1 MVKKRTYKRGAEE
14 MKKIIRTLG
23 MVTALMLLF
32 ACGAKPAT
40 PTVAPTSPA
49 TPTTP
54 SVPSTP
60 ETPEAVS
67 VKDYFLFEGDVEY
80 IFEGMGN
87 EYATFT
93 RTVDYMDGDRIQI
106 RDNNGGTEI
115 VKVIEADDNEMSIVF
130 SRAETYFRESFLK
143 KDSGKPEILLKA
155 PIEKGTT
162 WTLPDGRVSTITG
175 VDVSVKVP
183 YGEYKAVEVTIDGAT
198 GDTINYYAKGI
209 GLVKTVYNPGT
220 DEVSSSLKAVTKN
233 KPYTRPMT
241 FYVTNVDAKL
251 LRVNREV
258 TFKTN
263 SITRIILQDV
273 YKAVGTEKN
282 SNILSANTKIN
293 SLYLNDDGM
302 VYIDLSKEFV
312 TEMNAGSEFEAMILQ
327 SVTNTFGDFYG
338 ETRVMLTVDDK
349 TYESGHILLDE
360 DEYLKV
366 DYSKVIEP

>member
-1 MVKKRTYKRGAEE
+1 
-14 MKKIIRTLG
+14 MKKIIRTVG
-23 MVTALMLLF
+23 MVAALTLLF

-40 PTVAPTSPA
+40 PTVDPTTPA

-54 SVPSTP
+54 SVPSTS

-67 VKDYFLFEGDVEY
+67 VKDYFPFEGDVEY

-93 RTVDYMDGDRIQI
+93 RTVDYIDGNRIQI

-115 VKVIEADDNEMSIVF
+115 VKIIEADDNEVKIVY
-130 SRAETYFRESFLK
+130 SRGETYFRESFIK

-155 PIEKGTT
+155 PIAKGTT
-162 WTLPDGRVSTITG
+162 WMMPDGSKSTITG
-175 VDVSVKVP
+175 IDVVVKVP

-198 GDTINYYAKGI
+198 GDTINYYVKGV
-209 GLVKTVYNPGT
+209 GLVKMVYNPGT
-220 DEVSSSLKAVTKN
+220 DEVSSSLKTVTKN
-233 KPYTRPMT
+233 KPYSRLMT
-241 FYVTNVDAKL
+241 FYVTNSDAKL
-251 LRVNREV
+251 IRVNKEV

>member
-1 MVKKRTYKRGAEE
+1 
-14 MKKIIRTLG
+14 MKKIIRTMG

-32 ACGAKPAT
+32 ACGAKPET
-40 PTVAPTSPA
+40 PTVAPTNAPTSPS
-49 TPTTP
+49 TPSTP
-54 SVPSTP
+54 SVPETP
-60 ETPEAVS
+60 ETIS
-67 VKDYFLFEGDVEY
+67 VKDYFPFEGDVEY

-93 RTVDYMDGDRIQI
+93 RTVDYIDGDRIQI

-115 VKVIEADDNEMSIVF
+115 VKVIEADDNEISIVF

-162 WTLPDGRVSTITG
+162 WTLPDGRVSKITG
-175 VDVSVKVP
+175 VDVTVKVP
-183 YGEYKAVEVTIDGAT
+183 FGEYKAVEVTIDGTT
-198 GDTINYYAKGI
+198 GDTINYYAKGV

-220 DEVSSSLKAVTKN
+220 DEVSSSLKTVTKN
-233 KPYTRPMT
+233 KPYTRLMT

-251 LRVNREV
+251 LRVNKEV

-263 SITRIILQDV
+263 SITRIVLQDV

-360 DEYLKV
+360 NEYLKV

>member
-1 MVKKRTYKRGAEE
+1 
-14 MKKIIRTLG
+14 MKKIISTMG

-40 PTVAPTSPA
+40 PTTAPTTPV

-54 SVPSTP
+54 SLPSTP

-67 VKDYFLFEGDVEY
+67 VKDYFPFEGDVEY

-93 RTVDYMDGDRIQI
+93 RTVDYIDGDRIQI

-115 VKVIEADDNEMSIVF
+115 VKVIKADENEISIVF

-209 GLVKTVYNPGT
+209 GLVKTVFNPGT
-220 DEVSSSLKAVTKN
+220 DEVSSSLKTVTKN
-233 KPYTRPMT
+233 KPYSRLMT

-251 LRVNREV
+251 LRVNKEV

-282 SNILSANTKIN
+282 SNILSANTRIN

-327 SVTNTFGDFYG
+327 SVANTFGDFYG

-349 TYESGHILLDE
+349 TYESGHILLD
-360 DEYLKV
+360 DNEYLKV
-366 DYSKVIEP
+366 DFSKVIEQ

>member
-1 MVKKRTYKRGAEE
+1 
-14 MKKIIRTLG
+14 MKKIIRTVG
-23 MVTALMLLF
+23 TVAALMLLF
-32 ACGAKPAT
+32 ACGAKPAA
-40 PTVAPTSPA
+40 PTVAPTTPA
-49 TPTTP
+49 TPMTP
-54 SVPSTP
+54 SLPSTP
-60 ETPEAVS
+60 ETPEVIS
-67 VKDYFLFEGDVEY
+67 VKDYFPFEGDVEY

-93 RTVDYMDGDRIQI
+93 RTVDYIDGNRIQI

-115 VKVIEADDNEMSIVF
+115 VKVIEATDDEVRVVY
-130 SRAETYFRESFLK
+130 SRAETYFRESFIK

-155 PIEKGTT
+155 PIAKGTN
-162 WTLPDGRVSTITG
+162 WMMPDGSKSTITG
-175 VDVSVKVP
+175 IDVTVKVP

-198 GDTINYYAKGI
+198 GDTINYYAKGV

-220 DEVSSSLKAVTKN
+220 DEVSSSLKTVTKN
-233 KPYTRPMT
+233 KPYTRLMT

-251 LRVNREV
+251 LRVNKEV

-312 TEMNAGSEFEAMILQ
+312 TEMNAGSEFESMILQ
-327 SVTNTFGDFYG
+327 SVANTFGDFYG

-360 DEYLKV
+360 NEYLKV
-366 DYSKVIEP
+366 DYSKVIGQ

>member
-1 MVKKRTYKRGAEE
+1 
-14 MKKIIRTLG
+14 MKKIIRTVG
-23 MVTALMLLF
+23 MVACLSLLF

-40 PTVAPTSPA
+40 PTTAPTNAPTSTNSPS
-49 TPTTP
+49 TP
-54 SVPSTP
+54 SVP

-67 VKDYFLFEGDVEY
+67 VKDYFPFEGDVEY

-93 RTVDYMDGDRIQI
+93 RTVDYIDGNRIQI

-115 VKVIEADDNEMSIVF
+115 VKVIEATEDEVRLVY
-130 SRAETYFRESFLK
+130 SRAETYFRESFIK

-155 PIEKGTT
+155 PIAKGTT
-162 WTLPDGRVSTITG
+162 WMMPDGSKSTITG
-175 VDVSVKVP
+175 IDVVVKFP

-198 GDTINYYAKGI
+198 GDTINYYAKGA

-220 DEVSSSLKAVTKN
+220 EEVSSSLKTVTKN
-233 KPYTRPMT
+233 KPYTRLMT

-251 LRVNREV
+251 LRVNKEV

-263 SITRIILQDV
+263 NITRTMLQDV

-312 TEMNAGSEFEAMILQ
+312 TEMNAGSEFESMILQ
-327 SVTNTFGDFYG
+327 SVANTFGDFYG

-349 TYESGHILLDE
+349 TYESGHILLDK

>member
-1 MVKKRTYKRGAEE
+1 
-14 MKKIIRTLG
+14 MKKIIRTVG
-23 MVTALMLLF
+23 MVAALSLLF

-40 PTVAPTSPA
+40 PTVAPTTPA

-60 ETPEAVS
+60 ETPEAIT
-67 VKDYFLFEGDVEY
+67 VKDYFPFEGDVEY

-93 RTVDYMDGDRIQI
+93 RTVDYIDGNRIQI

-115 VKVIEADDNEMSIVF
+115 VKVIEADDNEVKVVY
-130 SRAETYFRESFLK
+130 SRGETYFRESFIK

-155 PIEKGTT
+155 PIEKGTS
-162 WTLPDGRVSTITG
+162 WTMPDGSKSTITG
-175 VDVSVKVP
+175 IDVVVKVP

-198 GDTINYYAKGI
+198 GDTINYYAKGV

-220 DEVSSSLKAVTKN
+220 DEVSSSLKTVTKN
-233 KPYTRPMT
+233 KPYSRLMT
-241 FYVTNVDAKL
+241 FYVTNSDAKL
-251 LRVNREV
+251 LRVNKEV

-263 SITRIILQDV
+263 SITRIVLQDV
-273 YKAVGTEKN
+273 YKTVGTEKN

>member
-1 MVKKRTYKRGAEE
+1 
-14 MKKIIRTLG
+14 MKKIIRTVG
-23 MVTALMLLF
+23 MVACLSLLF

-40 PTVAPTSPA
+40 PTTAPTNAPTSTNSPS
-49 TPTTP
+49 TP
-54 SVPSTP
+54 SVPETP
-60 ETPEAVS
+60 ETVS
-67 VKDYFLFEGDVEY
+67 VKDYFPFEGDVEY

-93 RTVDYMDGDRIQI
+93 RTVDYIDGNRIQI

-115 VKVIEADDNEMSIVF
+115 VKVIEATEDEVRLVY

-155 PIEKGTT
+155 PITKGTT
-162 WTLPDGRVSTITG
+162 WTMPDGRKSTITG
-175 VDVSVKVP
+175 IDVVVKVP

-198 GDTINYYAKGI
+198 GDTINYYSKGA

-220 DEVSSSLKAVTKN
+220 DEVSSSLKTVTKN
-233 KPYTRPMT
+233 KPYTRLMT
-241 FYVTNVDAKL
+241 FYVTNSDAKL
-251 LRVNREV
+251 LRVNKEV

-263 SITRIILQDV
+263 SITRTILQDV

-360 DEYLKV
+360 NEYLKV

>member
-1 MVKKRTYKRGAEE
+1 
-14 MKKIIRTLG
+14 MKKIIRTVG
-23 MVTALMLLF
+23 MVACLSLLF

-40 PTVAPTSPA
+40 PTTAPTNAPTSTNSPS
-49 TPTTP
+49 TP
-54 SVPSTP
+54 SVPETP
-60 ETPEAVS
+60 ETIS
-67 VKDYFLFEGDVEY
+67 VKDYFPFEGDVEY

-93 RTVDYMDGDRIQI
+93 RTVDYIDGNRIQI

-115 VKVIEADDNEMSIVF
+115 VKVIEATEDEVRLVY
-130 SRAETYFRESFLK
+130 SRAETYFRESFIK

-155 PIEKGTT
+155 PIAKGTT
-162 WTLPDGRVSTITG
+162 WMMPDGSKSTITG
-175 VDVSVKVP
+175 IDVVVKVP

-198 GDTINYYAKGI
+198 GDTINYYAKGA

-220 DEVSSSLKAVTKN
+220 DEVSSSLKTVMKN
-233 KPYTRPMT
+233 KPYTRLMT

-251 LRVNREV
+251 LRVNKEV

-263 SITRIILQDV
+263 SITRTILQDV

-312 TEMNAGSEFEAMILQ
+312 TEMNAGSEFESMILQ
-327 SVTNTFGDFYG
+327 SVANTFGDFYG
-338 ETRVMLTVDDK
+338 ETRVLLTVDDK
-349 TYESGHILLDE
+349 TYESGHILLDK